1 MKTKLPR
8 RLLAAILIVAS
19 LVMPSTRSVVVAQP
33 LALPGSSPTT
43 RAAGAAGEYLGTLN
57 AGIALRLGLSLE
69 GPDAQLKGTLN
80 SIDQSAIIPID
91 SVKLTGGKLVLT
103 LKQIGAAF
111 EGKMSADRQTITGT
125 WSQGGAK
132 LPLTFKR
139 TTEIPTLRRPQ
150 EPKRPYPYNEQEVV
164 IENRAAGVKL
174 GGTLTLPKASSTRPA
189 HALPAVLLITGSGAQ
204 DRDETVMGHRPFLII
219 ADHLTRAGIAVLRL
233 DDRGVGKSTGDF
245 AKATEV
251 DFVSDAKAAIDYLRH
266 RPEIDPKRVG
276 ALGHSE
282 GAIIAPKLAADDPQ
296 IAFVVMV
303 AGPGIPMDELL
314 LQQSRDIS
322 ALLGEDANA
331 IARNQQA
338 TREAFALLKKTN
350 DAPGLEQQLR
360 AINERELAALP
371 ADQRQALGGKE
382 RIDAQIKMI
391 TSPWFRD
398 LLRYDPGPT
407 LAKLKCPVLA
417 IGGEKD
423 LQVAAKENLAGI
435 KRANPSIETHAMPG
449 LNHLLQHC
457 KTGSPMEYSTIE
469 ETMAPEALK
478 LMSDW
483 ITSHSQGK

>member
-1 MKTKLPR
+1 
-8 RLLAAILIVAS
+8 
-19 LVMPSTRSVVVAQP
+19 
-33 LALPGSSPTT
+33 
-43 RAAGAAGEYLGTLN
+43 
-57 AGIALRLGLSLE
+57 
-69 GPDAQLKGTLN
+69 
-80 SIDQSAIIPID
+80 
-91 SVKLTGGKLVLT
+91 
-103 LKQIGAAF
+103 
-111 EGKMSADRQTITGT
+111 
-125 WSQGGAK
+125 
-132 LPLTFKR
+132 
-139 TTEIPTLRRPQ
+139 
-150 EPKRPYPYNEQEVV
+150 
-164 IENRAAGVKL
+164 
-174 GGTLTLPKASSTRPA
+174 
-189 HALPAVLLITGSGAQ
+189 
-204 DRDETVMGHRPFLII
+204 
-219 ADHLTRAGIAVLRL
+219 VLRL

-245 AKATEV
+245 ANATEA

-266 RPEIDPKRVG
+266 HPDIDPKRVG

-314 LQQSRDIS
+314 LQQSRDIA

-338 TREAFALLKKTN
+338 TREAFALLKKTT

-398 LLRYDPGPT
+398 LLRYDPAPT

-417 IGGEKD
+417 IAGEKD

-435 KRANPSIETHAMPG
+435 KRANPSIETHVMPG

-469 ETMAPEALK
+469 ETMSPEALK